1 MEFISDCF
9 SSSMREEVKSSVK
22 RRLEEEEVLEIPGEK
37 IKMVIE
43 ENGKVNEL
51 GKYSRIAR

>member
-1 MEFISDCF
+1 MEFISDHF
-9 SSSMREEVKSSVK
+9 SSSMKEEVKSSTK

-37 IKMVIE
+37 IKVVIE

-51 GKYSRIAR
+51 GKYSRIAT

>member
-1 MEFISDCF
+1 MEFISDRF
-9 SSSMREEVKSSVK
+9 SSSMKEEVKSSTK

-37 IKMVIE
+37 IKVVIE

-51 GKYSRIAR
+51 GKYSRIAT

>member
-1 MEFISDCF
+1 MEFISYCF
-9 SSSMREEVKSSVK
+9 SSSMRDEVKSSTK
-22 RRLEEEEVLEIPGEK
+22 RRLEEEEVLEITGEK